1 MRLADVPAAV
11 GRPLG
16 TTDGVEVT
24 PAQVDDYAAATGDAG
39 ADGTVPPYLLVAL
52 TNLFMPQ
59 LFTVEDASMGVN
71 YGTGEVRFPA
81 AAAVGNRIRASAQLV
96 ACDDVRG
103 GIQTTIRITVEAE
116 GVDAPVCVV
125 DALSRWLR

>member
-1 MRLADVPAAV
+1 VKLSDVPGAV
-11 GRPLG
+11 GRDLG
-16 TTDGVEVT
+16 ATDWVEVT
-24 PAQVDDYAAATGDAG
+24 PEQVDDYVAATGDSAG
-39 ADGTVPPYLLVAL
+39 DLPPLLLLAL

-59 LFTVEDASMGVN
+59 LFAVDDASMGVN

-81 AAAVGNRIRASAQLV
+81 SAAVGTQVRARAELV

-103 GIQTTIRITVEAE
+103 GIQTTVRITVEAE

-125 DALSRWLR
+125 DALSRWLV

>member
-1 MRLADVPAAV
+1 MKLSDVPGAV
-11 GRPLG
+11 GRDLG
-16 TTDGVEVT
+16 TTDWVEVT
-24 PAQVDDYAAATGDAG
+24 PAQVADYVAATGDSDG
-39 ADGTVPPYLLVAL
+39 AVPPLLLLAL

-59 LFTVEDASMGVN
+59 LFAVDDASMGVN

-81 AAAVGNRIRASAQLV
+81 AATPGARVRARAELV

-103 GIQTTIRITVEAE
+103 GIQTTVRITVVAE

-125 DALSRWLR
+125 DALSRWLA

>member
-1 MRLADVPAAV
+1 MKLSDVPGAV
-11 GRPLG
+11 GRDLG
-16 TTDGVEVT
+16 ATDWVEVT
-24 PAQVDDYAAATGDAG
+24 PAQVDDYVAATGDS
-39 ADGTVPPYLLVAL
+39 DGDVPPLLLLAL

-59 LFTVEDASMGVN
+59 LFAVDDAAMGVN

-81 AAAVGNRIRASAQLV
+81 PAAVGTRVRARAELV

-103 GIQTTIRITVEAE
+103 GIQTTVRITVEAE

-125 DALSRWLR
+125 DALSRWLV